1 MDAPDKR
8 TPVND
13 PKGDAPKE
21 DLTGLYDLAIPL
33 GMPISV
39 IMDMVE
45 KFDVDVVRR
54 NAKVDMTGT
63 AGEVVERELLV
74 LRGDLETITEAK
86 KYMFEALD
94 KTVNKWDERKERYKA
109 AYQARLEE
117 MAEEMKNS
125 TEDPSEIKPSDLIPP
140 LKPGSETP

>member
-1 MDAPDKR
+1 MDAPYERIPGK
-8 TPVND
+8 D

-39 IMDMVE
+39 IRDVVE

-54 NAKVDMTGT
+54 KAKVDMTET

-74 LRGDLETITEAK
+74 FRGDLETITKAK
-86 KYMFEALD
+86 EYMFEALD
-94 KTVNKWDERKERYKA
+94 KTVNKWDEKKERYKA
-109 AYQARLEE
+109 AYQARLKE

-140 LKPGSETP
+140 LKPGSGTP